1 MHLWSNKPR
10 ILVADRSEQII
21 QAVAKIL
28 AKEFEVV
35 GFARDGEE
43 TLRAVIHLKP
53 DVVVMDIIMPVWDGI
68 RVARRLKEMNSPT
81 KTVFLSGFEDHE
93 YVEASLSLYRRTRA
107 EAMRLLVEVRGR
119 GGNQVVIDGDGE
131 IAEICRLTCLE
142 KGIEVSHKPSDE
154 IPVLKVEGA
163 KLNLV
168 WPLEAPRGK
177 E

>member
-93 YVEASLSLYRRTRA
+93 YVEASLAAGAHGFVFKKRVVRDLARGIHEVLAGRIFVSPRSRT
-107 EAMRLLVEVRGR
+107 
-119 GGNQVVIDGDGE
+119 
-131 IAEICRLTCLE
+131 
-142 KGIEVSHKPSDE
+142 
-154 IPVLKVEGA
+154 
-163 KLNLV
+163 
-168 WPLEAPRGK
+168 
-177 E
+177 